1 MAAAAPAH
9 IDGAYVR
16 RIQRKHAASLRKL
29 ASGKGKARSTGADRA
44 ESAVVPCEDK
54 SAVLAVGGGGRAP
67 CSYTVSH
74 GLGLSIDAIDDGGVI
89 DEALILETDM
99 LACGIMDEALILDA
113 DLQQGQELN
122 TGDFV
127 SHTMEEF
134 DWWRS

>member
-1 MAAAAPAH
+1 M
-9 IDGAYVR
+9 R
-16 RIQRKHAASLRKL
+16 RIQRKHAASLRKQ
-29 ASGKGKARSTGADRA
+29 ASGKGKTCSTGADAA
-44 ESAVVPCEDK
+44 ESAVVLCEDK

-74 GLGLSIDAIDDGGVI
+74 GLGLSIDAIDDGGII

-134 DWWRS
+134 DWWCS

>member
-1 MAAAAPAH
+1 M
-9 IDGAYVR
+9 V
-16 RIQRKHAASLRKL
+16 L
-29 ASGKGKARSTGADRA
+29 
-44 ESAVVPCEDK
+44 CEDK

-67 CSYTVSH
+67 YLYTLSH
-74 GLGLSIDAIDDGGVI
+74 GLGLSIDIDAIDDGGII
-89 DEALILETDM
+89 DDALILETDM
-99 LACGIMDEALILDA
+99 LAGGIIDEALILDA